1 METTL
6 PNILPDAFSG
16 ALFALE
22 GIKDSIVVLNGPT
35 GCKFYHAAVSG
46 DQLVRGFSYDPVTNP
61 ERYYFRQNRIPC
73 TFLDDHDFVYGAS
86 KKLEDILEFIRQDQ
100 FQYLAIVNS
109 PGAALIGD
117 DLESFFRNAY
127 PDLPGITIENTGFS
141 EAFHKGFSDTLLRV
155 LESLKP
161 KIKPKKE
168 SKVVNLVG
176 ISIYHKYFEGDILE
190 IKRLLSLCGIEVK
203 TTMLAG
209 DSTKQLSRFA
219 EAELN
224 LVLQPEFG
232 KKAAIWMEQEYGIP
246 YLEMERGMCIGFDAT
261 ETFIKKVCEHFSCNS
276 KKAIED
282 IHRSRAR
289 AFANLYSFNSLT
301 GLPKGA
307 YFSIKAETSM
317 AYAFTGFL
325 HSYLGMIPEAIELVQ
340 SDRNGEY
347 EHKLEKYLQENG
359 LKNVKKNNNEIEL
372 SSVIFADANTI
383 AQSQLKNKSMTGIE
397 ISLPGFGYTHVVPKT
412 FMGSQGCLY
421 LLEQVINGLKFI
433 GE

>member
-1 METTL
+1 MEITL

-46 DQLVRGFSYDPVTNP
+46 DQLCRGFSYDPVTNP

-86 KKLEDILEFIRQDQ
+86 KKLEDVLEFIRKDQ
-100 FQYLAIVNS
+100 FEYLAIVNS

-141 EAFHKGFSDTLLRV
+141 EAFYKGYSDTLLHI
-155 LESLKP
+155 LES
-161 KIKPKKE
+161 IKPKQKSEKE
-168 SKVVNLVG
+168 EKTVNLIG

-190 IKRLLSLCGIEVK
+190 IKRLLALCGIKVK
-203 TTMLAG
+203 TSMLAG
-209 DSTKQLSRFA
+209 DSTKQLSCFA

-224 LVLQPEFG
+224 VILQPEYG
-232 KKAAIWMEQEYGIP
+232 KEAALWIEKEYGIP
-246 YLEMERGMCIGFDAT
+246 YLEMETGMCIGF
-261 ETFIKKVCEHFSCNS
+261 ETCEIFIKQVCERLSCNS
-276 KKAIED
+276 EPALED
-282 IHRSRAR
+282 LYRAKAR

-307 YFSIKAETSM
+307 YFSIKAEASM
-317 AYAFTGFL
+317 AYAFTHFL
-325 HSYLGMIPEAIELVQ
+325 HSYLGMIPEAIELIQ
-340 SDRNGEY
+340 FDKDGEY
-347 EHKLEKYLQENG
+347 VQKLHRYLQING
-359 LKNVKKNNNEIEL
+359 LTKLQEKISKPEL
-372 SSVIFADANTI
+372 SSVILADANTI
-383 AQSQLKNKSMTGIE
+383 AQAQLLNESLAGIE
-397 ISLPGFGYTHVVPKT
+397 ISLPSYGYTHVIPKT
-412 FMGSQGCLY
+412 FVGSQGCLY
-421 LLEQVINGLKFI
+421 LLEQLINGLRFTK
-433 GE
+433 